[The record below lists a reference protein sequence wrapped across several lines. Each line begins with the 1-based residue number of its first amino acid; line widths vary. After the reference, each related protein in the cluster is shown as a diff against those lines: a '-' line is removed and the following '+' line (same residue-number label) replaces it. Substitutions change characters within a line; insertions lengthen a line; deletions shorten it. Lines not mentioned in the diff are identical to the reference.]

1 MFACLFT
8 PDFPV
13 QAALRLEPEDK
24 REVLKQSPIAIL
36 EGPASL
42 LRVMATNEPARLAG
56 IEMDMTRLQAETCGR
71 AWLRKRSPANENA
84 AQMALLDCATS
95 FSPRVESTTP
105 GTVILDLAGTEKLF
119 GRAQAIAQK
128 ILTRAAE
135 FGFDLNVAIAANP
148 DTAFYAARGFIGITI
163 VPVGEEAERLGSLPV
178 DVLITS
184 PEMTHTLEI
193 LDSWGIRNFRALSLL
208 PPVPVVERLG
218 QEGLRL
224 QKIAR
229 GETRRP
235 LVPAEVSVDFIE
247 SFEFEDPVE
256 SLESITFIL
265 NRLLQQV
272 CARLASRSLATN
284 ELRLK
289 LELEARQLRTGEN
302 KEFYERTWKLPLPIQ
317 DSKVLFRLIYLDL
330 EGNTQPAPG
339 SSTRAGAA
347 RVGVEAPIQK
357 IIVQAMAVK
366 PRFAQSGL
374 FNPASP
380 QAEQLE
386 ITLAR
391 IRGVVGNTDEK
402 GIACVGSPQVLD
414 THKPDSFAVQPFS
427 GMDEESDSSPSSS
440 PVISLRIFRPAPETT
455 VELAGEKP
463 CAITLRK
470 KSLRVLAASGPW
482 RSSGSWWDSSSSW
495 TRDEWDVALKT
506 NEGVGFYRIYLDCIK
521 NQWFVEGCFD

>member
-1 MFACLFT
+1 MFACLFAS
-8 PDFPV
+8 DFPV

-24 REVLKQSPIAIL
+24 REVLKQSPVAIL

-56 IEMDMTRLQAETCGR
+56 IEMDMTKLQAETCGR
-71 AWLRKRSPANENA
+71 AWLRRRSPANEKV

-95 FSPRVESTTP
+95 FSPRVESTAP

-148 DTAFYAARGFIGITI
+148 DTAFYAARGFSGITI
-163 VPVGEEAERLGSLPV
+163 VPAGEEAERLGSLPV

-184 PEMTHTLEI
+184 PEMTNTLEI

-235 LVPAEVSVDFIE
+235 LAPAEASTEFIE

-256 SLESITFIL
+256 TLESLTFIL

-272 CARLASRSLATN
+272 CVRLASRSLATN

-289 LELEARQLRTGEN
+289 LELEARQLHTGEN

-330 EGNTQPAPG
+330 EGNTQPAP
-339 SSTRAGAA
+339 
-347 RVGVEAPIQK
+347 IQK
-357 IIVQAMAVK
+357 IIIQAMAVK

-380 QAEQLE
+380 QTEQLE

-391 IRGVVGNTDEK
+391 IRGVVGNADEK
-402 GIACVGSPQVLD
+402 GIACVGSPRVLN

-427 GMDEESDSSPSSS
+427 GIDEESDSLSSPA
-440 PVISLRIFRPAPETT
+440 PVISLRIFRPAPVTT

-463 CAITLRK
+463 CSITLRK

-506 NEGVGFYRIYLDCIK
+506 NEGVGFYRIYLDRIK

>member
-1 MFACLFT
+1 MFACLFA

-24 REVLKQSPIAIL
+24 REVLEQSPIAIL

-56 IEMDMTRLQAETCGR
+56 IEMDMTKLQAETCGR
-71 AWLRKRSPANENA
+71 AWLRKRSPANEYA

-95 FSPRVESTTP
+95 FSPRVESTAS

-148 DTAFYAARGFIGITI
+148 DTAFYAARGFTGITI
-163 VPVGEEAERLGSLPV
+163 VPAGEEAERLGSLPV

-235 LVPAEVSVDFIE
+235 LAPAEASADFIE
-247 SFEFEDPVE
+247 NFEFEEPVE
-256 SLESITFIL
+256 TLESLTFIL

-289 LELEARQLRTGEN
+289 LELEARQLLTGEN

-330 EGNTQPAPG
+330 EGNTQPAP
-339 SSTRAGAA
+339 
-347 RVGVEAPIQK
+347 IQK
-357 IIVQAMAVK
+357 IMIEAIAVK

-380 QAEQLE
+380 QTEQLE

-391 IRGVVGNTDEK
+391 IRGVAGNADEK
-402 GIACVGSPQVLD
+402 GIACVGSPRVLD

-427 GMDEESDSSPSSS
+427 GTDEESDSSPSPA

-455 VELAGEKP
+455 VELSGEKP
-463 CAITLRK
+463 SSITLRK

-482 RSSGSWWDSSSSW
+482 RSSGGWWDSSSSW

>member
-1 MFACLFT
+1 MFACLFA

-56 IEMDMTRLQAETCGR
+56 IEIEMSKLQAETCGR
-71 AWLRKRSPANENA
+71 VWLRKRFPANENA

-95 FSPRVESTTP
+95 FSPRVESTAP

-128 ILTRAAE
+128 ISLRASE
-135 FGFDLNVAIAANP
+135 FGFDLNVSIAANP
-148 DTAFYAARGFIGITI
+148 DSAFYAARGFTGITI
-163 VPVGEEAERLGSLPV
+163 VPAGEEAERLGSLPV
-178 DVLITS
+178 DVLCIS
-184 PEMTHTLEI
+184 PEMLGMMET
-193 LDSWGIRNFRALSLL
+193 LDSWGIRNLRALALL

-218 QEGLRL
+218 QGGLRL

-235 LVPAEVSVDFIE
+235 LAPAEVSADFIE
-247 SFEFEDPVE
+247 SFEFDDPVE
-256 SLESITFIL
+256 TLESLTFIL

-272 CARLASRSLATN
+272 CVRLASRSLATN

-302 KEFYERTWKLPLPIQ
+302 KEIYERAWKLPLPIQ
-317 DSKVLFRLIYLDL
+317 DSKVLFRLVYLDL
-330 EGNTQPAPG
+330 EGNPQP
-339 SSTRAGAA
+339 
-347 RVGVEAPIQK
+347 APIQK
-357 IIVQAMAVK
+357 ITVQAVAVK

-374 FNPASP
+374 FTPASP
-380 QAEQLE
+380 QTEQLE

-391 IRGVVGNTDEK
+391 IRGVVGNADEK
-402 GIACVGSPQVLD
+402 GIDCVGSPRALD
-414 THKPDSFAVQPFS
+414 THKPDSFNLQPFS
-427 GMDEESDSSPSSS
+427 GVDEESDSLPSSS

-463 CAITLRK
+463 CSVTLRK
-470 KSLRVLAASGPW
+470 KLLRVLAASGPW
-482 RSSGSWWDSSSSW
+482 RSSGNWWDASSTW

-506 NEGVGFYRIYLDCIK
+506 TEGVGFYRIYLDRIK